1 MIYYYLIGSI
11 SYLLKLKKDGHE
23 EEEEDGHDEGYSD
36 QSADEPHLRFAFV
49 SEFWLKGQPVIC
61 AGSAAGSRRI
71 SGAGKESGGVDW
83 TG

>member
-1 MIYYYLIGSI
+1 M
-11 SYLLKLKKDGHE
+11 LKLKKDGH

-61 AGSAAGSRRI
+61 AGSAAGSAAGSRRI
-71 SGAGKESGGVDW
+71 RGAGKESGGVDW
-83 TG
+83 TGLPQ